1 MLVHL
6 KKLRMVKKCIFLVIY
21 FKKRST
27 SGIFITFLICYL
39 ICYMKYLLF
48 KF

>member
-27 SGIFITFLICYL
+27 SGIFYYL
-39 ICYMKYLLF
+39 PYLLPYMLHEISF
-48 KF
+48 V